1 MTAVEM
7 NRHERRQRMVAM
19 RAAVR
24 SSDVAG
30 WARALP
36 RRG

>member
-1 MTAVEM
+1 
-7 NRHERRQRMVAM
+7 M

-30 WARALP
+30 WARAFLA
-36 RRG
+36 GLNDEGSNDAS